1 MYAFHRNLQAIT
13 TLWLAALLL
22 AGCAETTVAPTF
34 RTTDGLPR
42 PDRVLVYDFASTA
55 DDLQIK
61 TGLDPAVFGGAGR
74 DAQTIE
80 DIQVGRAFAK
90 ALTDNLTQELRSRGI
105 EAARGTETA
114 QSSGTTVSIRGLFLR
129 TSRSDG
135 STLAGFGLGDG
146 QVRARIQIFQGAG
159 LQLRLVAE
167 AESAT
172 QTNLTPGSG
181 ARPAGAVETDARRT
195 AAQVADKI
203 ADYYKRQGWIR

>member
-1 MYAFHRNLQAIT
+1 MHALRRDLSIAG
-13 TLWLAALLL
+13 LWLTGLLI
-22 AGCAETTVAPTF
+22 AGCGATTVSPAFP
-34 RTTDGLPR
+34 TTDGLPR
-42 PDRVLVYDFASTA
+42 PDRVLVYDFAATA

-74 DAQTIE
+74 DAQTQE
-80 DIQVGRAFAK
+80 EIQVGRAFAK
-90 ALTDNLTQELRSRGI
+90 ALTDILAQELRSRGI

-114 QSSGTTVSIRGLFLR
+114 RLGDTTVLIRGLFLR
-129 TSRSDG
+129 KSRSDG

-159 LQLRLVAE
+159 LQLRLVGE

-172 QTNLTPGSG
+172 QTNLKPGSG
-181 ARPAGAVETDARRT
+181 AQVGGAVETDARRT

-203 ADYYKRQGWIR
+203 ADYYKRQGWIN

>member
-1 MYAFHRNLQAIT
+1 MRALRRDLSIAG
-13 TLWLAALLL
+13 LWLTALLV
-22 AGCAETTVAPTF
+22 AGCGATTVSPTF
-34 RTTDGLPR
+34 RATEGLPR
-42 PDRVLVYDFASTA
+42 PDRVLVYDFAATA

-61 TGLDPAVFGGAGR
+61 TGLDPAVFGGVGA
-74 DAQTIE
+74 DAQTQE
-80 DIQVGRAFAK
+80 EIQVGRAFAR
-90 ALTDNLTQELRSRGI
+90 ALTDILGQELRSRGI

-114 QSSGTTVSIRGLFLR
+114 QPGDTTASIRGLFLR
-129 TSRSDG
+129 RSDG

-172 QTNLTPGSG
+172 QTSLKSGSG
-181 ARPAGAVETDARRT
+181 ARLPGAVETDARRT

-203 ADYYKRQGWIR
+203 ADYYKRQGWIN